1 MDQQRIWYGCQSSL
15 LYWPMTYNVQLY
27 LFGQSSRGPM
37 MTIPETPR
45 TPRVRVQP
53 ELVDTLVHSADNLV
67 RAVDGLRD
75 TVNVTRWQRL
85 VIGGMFVITM
95 LTTLFMAGQFIQYQN
110 IAEGNRVVLFTI
122 QDCLQQTG
130 TCAQQN
136 RANQER
142 IIAEFNKAAKVA
154 AVCAVQNDT

>member
-1 MDQQRIWYGCQSSL
+1 
-15 LYWPMTYNVQLY
+15 
-27 LFGQSSRGPM
+27 

-95 LTTLFMAGQFIQYQN
+95 LTTLFMAGQFIQYQT

-122 QDCLQQTG
+122 QDCLQPGG
-130 TCAQQN
+130 TCAQN
-136 RANQER
+136 NKTNQER
-142 IIAEFNKAAKVA
+142 IIAEFNKAAKA
-154 AVCAVQNDT
+154 AAICATQNQTEAQVDACMSEKLK

>member
-1 MDQQRIWYGCQSSL
+1 
-15 LYWPMTYNVQLY
+15 
-27 LFGQSSRGPM
+27 
-37 MTIPETPR
+37 
-45 TPRVRVQP
+45 
-53 ELVDTLVHSADNLV
+53 
-67 RAVDGLRD
+67 
-75 TVNVTRWQRL
+75 
-85 VIGGMFVITM
+85 MFVITM

-154 AVCAVQNDT
+154 AVCAVQNDTEAQVDACITAKLK